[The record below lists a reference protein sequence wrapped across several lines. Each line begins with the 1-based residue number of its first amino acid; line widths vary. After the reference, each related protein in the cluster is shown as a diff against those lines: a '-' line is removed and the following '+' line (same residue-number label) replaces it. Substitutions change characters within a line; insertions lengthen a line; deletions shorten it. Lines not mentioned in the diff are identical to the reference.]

1 MESVALLLVLDYAS
15 VGSAELSLVEALAE
29 ALASL
34 GNLLLNLLVVL
45 CNLVFDEN
53 VGTVALLRV
62 AVVDERVVESVYVSA
77 CLPDSRVHED
87 G

>member
-1 MESVALLLVLDYAS
+1 MQSITLLLMLYHAS
-15 VGSAELSLVEALAE
+15 IGSAELSLVEALAE

-62 AVVDERVVESVYVSA
+62 AVENRESLQGVRFRV
-77 CLPDSRVHED
+77 PKQ
-87 G
+87 